1 MLRGLPRTFYR
12 AKSTYISKHFT
23 ISPSDLSKVVGLNG
37 YFKDYRLKQS
47 GEMDIRTC
55 FDDCARGNK
64 GVSDNAWKLMIRRDG
79 SYYCYRCGAK
89 GNWYNLKQRLT
100 GVKHADITDSVSTV
114 SPQSMYSSD
123 SGSGRSLNEMQIH
136 QSNSNNGTTRNNN
149 TKAVGNKSNNAIL
162 PDQREA
168 FGYHLNL
175 TAAMYSKEENPKS
188 LEMLREE
195 VKTLEDDASAQNIPV
210 KVPSS
215 LARPLVLQYLQE
227 ERGLNDQVVVRY
239 GVGCAIH
246 SFPIYKEEDAETRKT
261 NNGRQIPQWTEKVC
275 ITFPW
280 FEHKSATASAT
291 SVENDTILKNNKG
304 EDSTKISTSVVT
316 KRSVAYFRPHGDTES
331 TYFIKRLKLRAID
344 TKGMQRTLPKGGAWG
359 FFGWHLVQPQH
370 KTIIITEGEYDAMAV
385 SQGLAHLPSTHELYN
400 VPAISLPNGCN
411 SLPPELIPSL
421 EQFQR
426 IYLWMDN
433 DKPGQEASEKFA
445 YKLGI
450 HRCRIVSPIEGMKNP
465 PKDANDALR
474 QSHQV
479 GSLKSPSSSESTDLE
494 LIPNMI
500 LSAKA
505 LNHQRLESF
514 KSLRGEILSNIRQ
527 PENVLSGAAITS
539 LPRLSQTIKGLRKGE
554 LVILTGPTGC
564 GKTTLLSQISL
575 DLARQ
580 GAPVLWGSFEIRNAM
595 LIEKMLRQF
604 GGMNIKTMDHE
615 KLERLADDFETLPL
629 KFMNFHAG
637 SDMSQVLEAMDFA
650 VYRDDVQHIIIDN
663 LQFMM
668 PRTAIPGITGSQN
681 MNHSCKSLQPNSI
694 FTLISIASANLF
706 QLTLCQ
712 SDFPFIL

>member
-1 MLRGLPRTFYR
+1 
-12 AKSTYISKHFT
+12 
-23 ISPSDLSKVVGLNG
+23 
-37 YFKDYRLKQS
+37 
-47 GEMDIRTC
+47 
-55 FDDCARGNK
+55 
-64 GVSDNAWKLMIRRDG
+64 
-79 SYYCYRCGAK
+79 
-89 GNWYNLKQRLT
+89 
-100 GVKHADITDSVSTV
+100 
-114 SPQSMYSSD
+114 
-123 SGSGRSLNEMQIH
+123 
-136 QSNSNNGTTRNNN
+136 
-149 TKAVGNKSNNAIL
+149 
-162 PDQREA
+162 
-168 FGYHLNL
+168 
-175 TAAMYSKEENPKS
+175 
-188 LEMLREE
+188 
-195 VKTLEDDASAQNIPV
+195 
-210 KVPSS
+210 
-215 LARPLVLQYLQE
+215 
-227 ERGLNDQVVVRY
+227 
-239 GVGCAIH
+239 
-246 SFPIYKEEDAETRKT
+246 
-261 NNGRQIPQWTEKVC
+261 
-275 ITFPW
+275 
-280 FEHKSATASAT
+280 
-291 SVENDTILKNNKG
+291 
-304 EDSTKISTSVVT
+304 
-316 KRSVAYFRPHGDTES
+316 
-331 TYFIKRLKLRAID
+331 
-344 TKGMQRTLPKGGAWG
+344 
-359 FFGWHLVQPQH
+359 
-370 KTIIITEGEYDAMAV
+370 
-385 SQGLAHLPSTHELYN
+385 
-400 VPAISLPNGCN
+400 
-411 SLPPELIPSL
+411 
-421 EQFQR
+421 
-426 IYLWMDN
+426 
-433 DKPGQEASEKFA
+433 
-445 YKLGI
+445 
-450 HRCRIVSPIEGMKNP
+450 MKNP

-500 LSAKA
+500 SSAKA